1 MHARVRS
8 GKAGCS
14 GSDVTRNLN
23 IHDGG
28 SARDITRLYDDSQ
41 QITFLFPLSYSLT
54 LLFSVLK
61 SSLFWHSS
69 H

>member
-1 MHARVRS
+1 MRS
-8 GKAGCS
+8 GKASCG
-14 GSDVTRNLN
+14 GSDVTHNLN

-28 SARDITRLYDDSQ
+28 SARD
-41 QITFLFPLSYSLT
+41 LFPLSSSLT